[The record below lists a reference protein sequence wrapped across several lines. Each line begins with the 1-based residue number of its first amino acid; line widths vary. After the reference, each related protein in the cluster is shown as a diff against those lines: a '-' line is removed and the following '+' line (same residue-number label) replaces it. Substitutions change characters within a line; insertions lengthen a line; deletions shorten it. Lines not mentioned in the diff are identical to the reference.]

1 MIDILHKDAAT
12 VVCIKPVGTV
22 SEEPGMPAE
31 LREQLG
37 GQAYCV
43 HRLDT
48 VVGGTMVYART
59 KQAAAKLSA
68 DIAADQLTKEYLAV
82 VEGVPEQS
90 EGVLED
96 LLLKDSS
103 KGKSFVVGRMRKGVK
118 QAKLEY
124 RAIRSVET
132 VQGTYTLVWVRLYT
146 GRFHQIRVQF
156 ASRKHPLV
164 GDGKYGSKCN
174 RCKVALWSY
183 RLSFPHPKTGERE
196 YYSSLPPMQFPWNL
210 FELEKETAELF
221 APSEVE

>member
-1 MIDILHKDAAT
+1 MIDLLHKDAST
-12 VVCIKPVGTV
+12 VVCIKPVGMV
-22 SEEPGMPAE
+22 SEEPGMPVA

-37 GQAYCV
+37 GQVYCV

-48 VVGGTMVYART
+48 VVGGTMVYAQT

-68 DIAADQLTKEYLAV
+68 DIAADRLTKEYLAV
-82 VEGVPEQS
+82 VEGVPEAS
-90 EGVLED
+90 EGILED

-118 QAKLEY
+118 HAKLEY
-124 RAIRSVET
+124 RVLRTVET
-132 VQGTYTLVWVRLYT
+132 EQGTYTLVWVRLHT

-183 RLSFPHPKTGERE
+183 RLSFPHPKTGKRE
-196 YYSSLPPMQFPWNL
+196 WYSSLPPEQFPWNL
-210 FELEKETAELF
+210 FALEKETDDLLPRNE
-221 APSEVE
+221 E